1 MWQLILK
8 ANKSG
13 FKSKDEFSFTPS
25 DNRGEARQVIGGLLE
40 MDTQALKLTID
51 AIKATKISGIP
62 EAIRLFEQYELEKE
76 EFLEDKFLLV
86 YDRDEERTKNNMDL
100 LVKDLLPELYKSV
113 SQRQRQRAKG
123 KDFYIKRN
131 TFDQRIKQ
139 LETGLES
146 NEDVSGLINQLKNF
160 LETDLSYATK
170 RLNATQKEKLLGL
183 FFNNMPKEITPT
195 HIVKVD
201 SEFVKVFKKV
211 FKDWKF
217 KNGQFMKTTLE
228 DIKMDE
234 LIVLVKAEMG
244 ETKLGTKVDYTIDYP
259 PIAEMLGKA
268 DKKQMETITAEKE
281 KLRAV
286 NVDIP
291 EVRVYL
297 NQFLSTPGV
306 AQFKYKKLLIPSNIK
321 GQKTNLSKLL
331 DKSQRGRTVSL
342 NQYIN
347 LILDESFDDVG
358 MKNFFDRFIS
368 RLDASKGISDK
379 RARNEFINVALNIV
393 REGVDPTR
401 LEEGILEQTT
411 PESLKEIREVVETI
425 DGINDVTSDTA
436 RKKKIVSALRE
447 NETVKSAFRNYKNT
461 LIGAAELVTRKCTE
475 PMKDFIEFLFGEY
488 FIGDDSEYAPLE
500 KMEKNEFIADFLDS
514 IIDLN
519 EDAETASEAFDSI
532 DWNKKE
538 QGEKVTYTIG
548 DSSLNSQ
555 LNSFIDIIYE
565 KYLTNYTKFKG
576 NKYPNY
582 DYETT
587 PAARKT
593 AQLDSKLDEAT
604 SDLAISEFN
613 SLDNLQKRIANTI
626 FDLISKKKTL
636 EDYFGTTIRVNGSTP
651 EFLDIIKVLY
661 LVSID
666 VAPRNISSNFNKL
679 IKDIS
684 VKMKE
689 AHDDENFFSNRNELP
704 MKREIQQMSRLVK
717 QAVPAIKEGLKE
729 SIQNILDNIVEN
741 PNKYLGLTTTRRVGN
756 KKTKVEMLVI
766 DRLKNLGLI
775 QDE

>member
-1 MWQLILK
+1 
-8 ANKSG
+8 
-13 FKSKDEFSFTPS
+13 
-25 DNRGEARQVIGGLLE
+25 
-40 MDTQALKLTID
+40 
-51 AIKATKISGIP
+51 
-62 EAIRLFEQYELEKE
+62 
-76 EFLEDKFLLV
+76 
-86 YDRDEERTKNNMDL
+86 
-100 LVKDLLPELYKSV
+100 
-113 SQRQRQRAKG
+113 
-123 KDFYIKRN
+123 
-131 TFDQRIKQ
+131 
-139 LETGLES
+139 
-146 NEDVSGLINQLKNF
+146 
-160 LETDLSYATK
+160 
-170 RLNATQKEKLLGL
+170 
-183 FFNNMPKEITPT
+183 
-195 HIVKVD
+195 
-201 SEFVKVFKKV
+201 
-211 FKDWKF
+211 
-217 KNGQFMKTTLE
+217 
-228 DIKMDE
+228 
-234 LIVLVKAEMG
+234 
-244 ETKLGTKVDYTIDYP
+244 
-259 PIAEMLGKA
+259 
-268 DKKQMETITAEKE
+268 
-281 KLRAV
+281 
-286 NVDIP
+286 
-291 EVRVYL
+291 
-297 NQFLSTPGV
+297 
-306 AQFKYKKLLIPSNIK
+306 
-321 GQKTNLSKLL
+321 
-331 DKSQRGRTVSL
+331 
-342 NQYIN
+342 
-347 LILDESFDDVG
+347 
-358 MKNFFDRFIS
+358 
-368 RLDASKGISDK
+368 
-379 RARNEFINVALNIV
+379 
-393 REGVDPTR
+393 
-401 LEEGILEQTT
+401 
-411 PESLKEIREVVETI
+411 
-425 DGINDVTSDTA
+425 
-436 RKKKIVSALRE
+436 
-447 NETVKSAFRNYKNT
+447 
-461 LIGAAELVTRKCTE
+461 
-475 PMKDFIEFLFGEY
+475 MKDFIEFLFGEY

-538 QGEKVTYTIG
+538 QGEKVTYTIC
-548 DSSLNSQ
+548 DTS
-555 LNSFIDIIYE
+555 
-565 KYLTNYTKFKG
+565 LTNYTKFKG

-717 QAVPAIKEGLKE
+717 QAVPAIKEGLKQ